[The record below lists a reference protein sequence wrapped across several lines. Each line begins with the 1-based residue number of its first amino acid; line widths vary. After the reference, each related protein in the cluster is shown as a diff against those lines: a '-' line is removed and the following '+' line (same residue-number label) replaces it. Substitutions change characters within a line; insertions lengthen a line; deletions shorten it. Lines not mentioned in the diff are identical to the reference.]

1 MAAPFRPRILAV
13 AAKIEST
20 SGTDSTPTLAA
31 NAIQVVGVPV
41 LNPSYM
47 ENGNRDDVQTGVL
60 GSVDRAAPA
69 GRMATIDLTLEVR
82 GYGAAYAAGQ
92 LPEADVLLRISGMS
106 KAVVT
111 TSGSESVTYTT
122 LDDGFETATL
132 YLWSANKLF
141 KLVGCVAKPKLSAKA
156 LQRGFMTFSVQ
167 GKMAS
172 DPITTAFSAPTL
184 NQTVP
189 PLFHSAAA
197 QIGAWTT
204 STGEPLI
211 VSAVD
216 LDFGV
221 TTAERSSAGASDGY
235 VGPMIVDRKARLG
248 MDVEQVTLS
257 TFDPYAASKQN
268 SSGAI
273 DTKPQFQIGTA
284 QYNRLKVF
292 GGRWALEAPRHSDV
306 NSLAGWHLEGNLVLG
321 TESVS
326 GRELRLLFD

>member
-1 MAAPFRPRILAV
+1 MAAPFRPRIIAAAV
-13 AAKIEST
+13 KIEAT
-20 SGTDSTPTLAA
+20 SGTDAVPTLAA
-31 NAIQVVGVPV
+31 NALQLVGVPT

-47 ENGNRDDVQTGVL
+47 ENGVRDDVQTGIL
-60 GSVDRAAPA
+60 GTVDRAAPA
-69 GRMATIDLTLEVR
+69 GRMATIDITLEVR
-82 GYGAAYAAGQ
+82 GYGAAYSAVNR
-92 LPEADVLLRISGMS
+92 PEADVLLRISGM
-106 KAVVT
+106 APIVVT
-111 TSGSESVTYTT
+111 TVNAEKVTYTT
-122 LDDGFETATL
+122 LDDAFETATL

-156 LQRGFMTFSVQ
+156 LQRGLVTFSVQ

-197 QIGAWTT
+197 QIGLWTT
-204 STGEPLI
+204 ASAEPLI

-221 TTAERSSAGASDGY
+221 ATAERSSAGATDGY
-235 VGPMIVDRKARLG
+235 VGPMIADRKARLG

-257 TFDPYAASKQN
+257 TFDPYAASLQN

-284 QYNRLKVF
+284 QYNRLKFF

-306 NSLAGWHLEGNLVLG
+306 NSLSGWHLEGNLVLG
-321 TESVS
+321 TEATG
-326 GRELRLLFD
+326 GREMRLLFD